1 MLIQEVVKKGLC
13 TPPGWLPDN
22 THYLTLV
29 GSTSYGVSTEASDID
44 YGGFCIPPKALVFA
58 HLSGEIRGFGKQI
71 TRFGQWQ
78 EHHVIDPSAAGG
90 KGREY
95 DFTVYG
101 IVKFFQLCM
110 DNNPNM
116 VDMLFVP
123 ADCVHHITKI
133 GTMVR
138 DARRLFLHKGS
149 YHKMRGYAFS
159 MLHKLDSKNRDVSG
173 IQPVIDF
180 EGEHDIQRDTSL
192 ADIELEMRRRGIE
205 NGDAYAT

>member
-1 MLIQEVVKKGLC
+1 MILQSLRDKGLIS
-13 TPPGWLPDN
+13 PPGWLPDN
-22 THYLTLV
+22 THYLTLM
-29 GSTSYGVSTEASDID
+29 GSASYGVSTEASDMD
-44 YGGFCIPPKALVFA
+44 YGGFCMPPKNLVFP
-58 HLSGEIRGFGKQI
+58 HLNGEILGFGKQKK
-71 TRFGQWQ
+71 RFGQYQ
-78 EHHVIDPSAAGG
+78 QHHIIDPSAHGG
-90 KGREY
+90 KGMEY
-95 DFTVYG
+95 DITVYS
-101 IVKFFQLCM
+101 IIKYFDLVMQ
-110 DNNPNM
+110 NNPNM
-116 VDMLFVP
+116 IDLLFAP

-138 DARRLFLHKGS
+138 DARRIFLHKGS